1 MHQRGRALAG
11 FARCVI
17 GCCRS
22 TRFCTKGFNNRTL
35 EDRSPSPRAV
45 GLRAKSCWN
54 CGEGVQSPEA
64 MQNAR
69 LLIAVRICYN
79 FNKLK
84 VYRKASPSFRVQD
97 NLYFESNNQAIA
109 LLDYDLVMERV
120 DPGQDCVLTPK
131 GITQCIGP
139 GL

>member
-1 MHQRGRALAG
+1 MVRMQRAAGTAGRA
-11 FARCVI
+11 CSHHI
-17 GCCRS
+17 
-22 TRFCTKGFNNRTL
+22 
-35 EDRSPSPRAV
+35 
-45 GLRAKSCWN
+45 AKEATQN
-54 CGEGVQSPEA
+54 VQIP
-64 MQNAR
+64 
-69 LLIAVRICYN
+69 IAVRTCYVWTSY
-79 FNKLK
+79 KL
-84 VYRKASPSFRVQD
+84 VYRKASPSSLVQD